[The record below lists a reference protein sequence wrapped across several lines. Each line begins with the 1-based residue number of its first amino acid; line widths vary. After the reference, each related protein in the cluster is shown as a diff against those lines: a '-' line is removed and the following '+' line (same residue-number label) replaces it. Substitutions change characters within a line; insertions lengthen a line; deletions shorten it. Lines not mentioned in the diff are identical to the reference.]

1 MPGQPTARPTTA
13 TNASAS
19 ATPTPTPTANNNDTI
34 NALPSS
40 ATPPLSQE
48 TAQPRAAT
56 PMLAARADR
65 N

>member
-1 MPGQPTARPTTA
+1 MPGQPTAQSTTT
-13 TNASAS
+13 TNAGAS
-19 ATPTPTPTANNNDTI
+19 ATPTPTANNTI
-34 NALPSS
+34 NAQPSS

>member
-1 MPGQPTARPTTA
+1 MPGQPTARSTTA

-19 ATPTPTPTANNNDTI
+19 TTPTPTANNNDTI